1 MTTSIDLVQTNF
13 KCCAINSHLNYD
25 MSLWRLQNYGPNF
38 VVPKTCCILA
48 NDQDG
53 TNYLD
58 PAPGNL
64 TLCQSLLKYEYN
76 RARHKESC
84 IEHLVAFYTQHYTI
98 FLTGAAI
105 FGLVQIFVI
114 LSVIFSCIKMHKRK
128 RAIVRSTGTTMQT
141 NVLTN
146 NKRPAPQPQFQQPIN
161 NIHAKPTS
169 ITRYSYNLSNSYL
182 VWIIFLWNIS
192 NNNQNKI
199 SKTYPKIFPEKSRLA
214 QEIRNK
220 KKSYSMSPIYSVFSQ
235 WNTMLRK
242 LQFLSEILVLLFFEY
257 YFFWY

>member
-13 KCCAINSHLNYD
+13 KCCSINSHLNYD

-48 NDQDG
+48 NDQNDG

-58 PAPGNL
+58 PKPQNL

-76 RARHKESC
+76 RGRHKESC
-84 IEHLVAFYTQHYTI
+84 IEHIIAWYTQHYTL
-98 FLTGAAI
+98 FLTGAAVLG
-105 FGLVQIFVI
+105 FVQLFVI

-128 RAIVRSTGTTMQT
+128 RAVRSTGTTMQT

-146 NKRPAPQPQFQQPIN
+146 NKRPAPQPQFQQPTN
-161 NIHAKPTS
+161 NIHSKPTS

-182 VWIIFLWNIS
+182 VWIFFSWNIS
-192 NNNQNKI
+192 NSIQ
-199 SKTYPKIFPEKSRLA
+199 
-214 QEIRNK
+214 K
-220 KKSYSMSPIYSVFSQ
+220 K
-235 WNTMLRK
+235 N
-242 LQFLSEILVLLFFEY
+242 
-257 YFFWY
+257 